1 MLMPKRTKWRK
12 QMRGKIRGEATR
24 GNEVSFGE
32 FGLQSLEPAWLS
44 ARVIEAGRVA
54 ASRSAP
60 EAKLWIRV
68 FPHKSVSKKAAET
81 RMGTG
86 KGDVEFW
93 AYFWIG
99 FVRLGVAFVVC
110 HLIGRAYGRTVLIWF
125 GKYLGVRAEQIHKIM
140 DMFHHAEWFVIPFFV
155 GSNIVAAISGI
166 ARVSAGRLA
175 VLL

>member
-12 QMRGKIRGEATR
+12 QMRGKIRGI
-24 GNEVSFGE
+24 EVAFGE
-32 FGLQSLEPAWLS
+32 YGLQSLEPAWWS

-93 AYFWIG
+93 AAVVKPGTILYELDGVTEDAAKLAFNRVAHKLPLR
-99 FVRLGVAFVVC
+99 VRL
-110 HLIGRAYGRTVLIWF
+110 
-125 GKYLGVRAEQIHKIM
+125 VRRRH
-140 DMFHHAEWFVIPFFV
+140 
-155 GSNIVAAISGI
+155 G
-166 ARVSAGRLA
+166 
-175 VLL
+175 

>member
-24 GNEVSFGE
+24 GNAVSFGE
-32 FGLQSLEPAWLS
+32 FGLQSVEPGWLS

-93 AYFWIG
+93 AAVIKPGTILYELDG
-99 FVRLGVAFVVC
+99 VTEAVAKVAFNRVA
-110 HLIGRAYGRTVLIWF
+110 HKLPMR
-125 GKYLGVRAEQIHKIM
+125 VRM
-140 DMFHHAEWFVIPFFV
+140 VRRRHA
-155 GSNIVAAISGI
+155 
-166 ARVSAGRLA
+166 
-175 VLL
+175 

>member
-1 MLMPKRTKWRK
+1 MLMPKRVEYRK

-32 FGLQSLEPAWLS
+32 FGLQSLEPGWLS

-93 AYFWIG
+93 AAVIKPGTILFELDG
-99 FVRLGVAFVVC
+99 VTEAVAKTAFNRVAHKLPMRVRL
-110 HLIGRAYGRTVLIWF
+110 
-125 GKYLGVRAEQIHKIM
+125 VRRRH
-140 DMFHHAEWFVIPFFV
+140 
-155 GSNIVAAISGI
+155 S
-166 ARVSAGRLA
+166 
-175 VLL
+175 

>member
-24 GNEVSFGE
+24 GNEVAFGE
-32 FGLQSLEPAWLS
+32 YGLQSLEPGWIS

-60 EAKLWIRV
+60 EGKLWIRV

-86 KGDVEFW
+86 KGDVEYW
-93 AYFWIG
+93 AAVVKPGTILFELDG
-99 FVRLGVAFVVC
+99 VTEETAKLAFNRVAHKLPLRVRLVRRR
-110 HLIGRAYGRTVLIWF
+110 RA
-125 GKYLGVRAEQIHKIM
+125 
-140 DMFHHAEWFVIPFFV
+140 
-155 GSNIVAAISGI
+155 
-166 ARVSAGRLA
+166 
-175 VLL
+175 

>member
-24 GNEVSFGE
+24 GNEVAFGE
-32 FGLQSLEPAWLS
+32 FGLQSLEPGWIS

-60 EAKLWIRV
+60 EAKLWIRI

-93 AYFWIG
+93 AAVVKPGTILYELDGVTEDTAKLAFNRVAHKLPLR
-99 FVRLGVAFVVC
+99 VRL
-110 HLIGRAYGRTVLIWF
+110 
-125 GKYLGVRAEQIHKIM
+125 VRRRH
-140 DMFHHAEWFVIPFFV
+140 
-155 GSNIVAAISGI
+155 S
-166 ARVSAGRLA
+166 
-175 VLL
+175 

>member
-12 QMRGKIRGEATR
+12 QMRGMIRGEATS
-24 GNEVSFGE
+24 GNFVEFGE
-32 FGLQSLEPAWLS
+32 YGLQALEPGWLP

-54 ASRSAP
+54 ASRNAP

-93 AYFWIG
+93 AAVVKPGTVLFEIDG
-99 FVRLGVAFVVC
+99 VTEDAAKRAFNRVAHKLPIKVRLIRRRHG
-110 HLIGRAYGRTVLIWF
+110 
-125 GKYLGVRAEQIHKIM
+125 
-140 DMFHHAEWFVIPFFV
+140 
-155 GSNIVAAISGI
+155 
-166 ARVSAGRLA
+166 
-175 VLL
+175 

>member
-12 QMRGKIRGEATR
+12 QMRGKIRGGATR
-24 GNEVSFGE
+24 GHEVSFGE
-32 FGLQSLEPAWLS
+32 FGLQALEPGWIS

-54 ASRSAP
+54 ASRAAP

-93 AYFWIG
+93 AAVVKPGTILYELDGVTEATAKLAFNRVAHKLPLR
-99 FVRLGVAFVVC
+99 VRL
-110 HLIGRAYGRTVLIWF
+110 
-125 GKYLGVRAEQIHKIM
+125 VRRRH
-140 DMFHHAEWFVIPFFV
+140 
-155 GSNIVAAISGI
+155 G
-166 ARVSAGRLA
+166 
-175 VLL
+175 

>member
-12 QMRGKIRGEATR
+12 QMRGRIRGEATR
-24 GNEVSFGE
+24 GNEVAFGE

-60 EAKLWIRV
+60 EGKLWIRV

-93 AYFWIG
+93 AAVIKPGTILYELDGVTEDVAKLAFNRVAHKLPMR
-99 FVRLGVAFVVC
+99 VRL
-110 HLIGRAYGRTVLIWF
+110 
-125 GKYLGVRAEQIHKIM
+125 VRRRH
-140 DMFHHAEWFVIPFFV
+140 
-155 GSNIVAAISGI
+155 G
-166 ARVSAGRLA
+166 
-175 VLL
+175 

>member
-32 FGLQSLEPAWLS
+32 FGLQSLEPGWLS

-86 KGDVEFW
+86 KGDVEYW
-93 AYFWIG
+93 AAVVKPGTILFELDG
-99 FVRLGVAFVVC
+99 VTEEAAKLAFNRVAHKLPLRVRL
-110 HLIGRAYGRTVLIWF
+110 
-125 GKYLGVRAEQIHKIM
+125 VRRRR
-140 DMFHHAEWFVIPFFV
+140 
-155 GSNIVAAISGI
+155 S
-166 ARVSAGRLA
+166 
-175 VLL
+175 